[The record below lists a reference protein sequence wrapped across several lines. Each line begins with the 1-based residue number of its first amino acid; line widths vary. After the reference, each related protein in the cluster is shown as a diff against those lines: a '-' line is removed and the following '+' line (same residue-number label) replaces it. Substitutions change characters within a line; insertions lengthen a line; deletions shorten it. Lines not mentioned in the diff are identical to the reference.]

1 METERI
7 FGHHEGCDGHHPFRE
22 KIPGNPGGG
31 HIAAHWAWLA
41 LPGGVSVVGDE
52 DRDIFFIVE
61 IEDRD
66 KDMSGFDHLEI
77 DFEFDRFADIESIG
91 DVPYLRLH
99 PHGPQAHHLIAR
111 GLCRIRP
118 FDGRLDVAGM
128 QIVVDHLMCRPRL
141 HHLPLVQ

>member
-1 METERI
+1 MTRAHGHGTERI
-7 FGHHEGCDGHHPFRE
+7 FGHHEGCDGHHPSA
-22 KIPGNPGGG
+22 KIPG
-31 HIAAHWAWLA
+31 ILAVDTLAAHWAWLT

-91 DVPYLRLH
+91 DVPRLRLH
-99 PHGPQAHHLIAR
+99 PHGPVNKRTTSLR

-118 FDGRLDVAGM
+118 FDGPAGW
-128 QIVVDHLMCRPRL
+128 QPACR
-141 HHLPLVQ
+141 